1 MLLHGPSGAGKST
14 LLNLISGILRSS
26 EGKLEVMGKRLDKMN
41 ERERDRFRANNVGYV
56 FQSFN
61 LFPFLNAYENV
72 NLSLYFSKDARSK
85 RSKQEIENLLRQ
97 LNLSKSDCAKP
108 IRKLSIGQQQRVAIA
123 RSLIK
128 KPGLLIADEPT
139 SSLDEE
145 NRNQFM
151 SVLLDLINE
160 QDTTLLFVSHDLSL
174 RQHFNRVEALA
185 GIHQDK
191 NNLMV
196 FLGLAFKSLISRR
209 GSVVL
214 TCLAMSVSIFVI
226 LGVEHIRTQAKESFY
241 NTVSGAD
248 LIVGARTGSA
258 NLLLYS
264 VFRIGSATNNVS
276 WESYSDITA
285 DDRVKWAIPIS
296 LGDSHKGYRVMGTTL
311 SYFEHY
317 SYGKKKKAEIFK
329 RKTLPRSFRCGV
341 RFSSSKKSWL

>member
-1 MLLHGPSGAGKST
+1 MTVNIENLRYAYDKKGTDTLLDIPRWTIAKGEKVLLHGPSGAGKST
-14 LLNLISGILRSS
+14 LLNLISGILWCS

-72 NLSLYFSKDARSK
+72 DLSLYFSEDARSK
-85 RSKQEIENLLRQ
+85 RSKQEIENLLRE

-123 RSLIK
+123 RSLVK

-185 GIHQDK
+185 GIHQ
-191 NNLMV
+191 
-196 FLGLAFKSLISRR
+196 
-209 GSVVL
+209 
-214 TCLAMSVSIFVI
+214 
-226 LGVEHIRTQAKESFY
+226 
-241 NTVSGAD
+241 
-248 LIVGARTGSA
+248 
-258 NLLLYS
+258 
-264 VFRIGSATNNVS
+264 
-276 WESYSDITA
+276 
-285 DDRVKWAIPIS
+285 
-296 LGDSHKGYRVMGTTL
+296 
-311 SYFEHY
+311 
-317 SYGKKKKAEIFK
+317 GKTI
-329 RKTLPRSFRCGV
+329 
-341 RFSSSKKSWL
+341 

>member
-1 MLLHGPSGAGKST
+1 MTVNIENLRYAYDKKGTDTLLDIPRWTIAKGEKVLLHGPSGAGKST
-14 LLNLISGILRSS
+14 LLNLISGILRCS

-72 NLSLYFSKDARSK
+72 DLSLYFSEDARSK
-85 RSKQEIENLLRQ
+85 RSKQEIENLLRE

-145 NRNQFM
+145 NRKQFM

-185 GIHQDK
+185 GIH
-191 NNLMV
+191 
-196 FLGLAFKSLISRR
+196 
-209 GSVVL
+209 
-214 TCLAMSVSIFVI
+214 
-226 LGVEHIRTQAKESFY
+226 KE
-241 NTVSGAD
+241 
-248 LIVGARTGSA
+248 
-258 NLLLYS
+258 
-264 VFRIGSATNNVS
+264 
-276 WESYSDITA
+276 
-285 DDRVKWAIPIS
+285 
-296 LGDSHKGYRVMGTTL
+296 
-311 SYFEHY
+311 
-317 SYGKKKKAEIFK
+317 
-329 RKTLPRSFRCGV
+329 KTI
-341 RFSSSKKSWL
+341 

>member
-1 MLLHGPSGAGKST
+1 MTVNIENLRYAYDKKGTDTLLDIPRWTIAKGEKVLLHGPSGAGKST
-14 LLNLISGILRSS
+14 LLNLISGILRCS

-41 ERERDRFRANNVGYV
+41 ELERDQFRANNVGYV

-72 NLSLYFSKDARSK
+72 DLSLYFSKDARSE
-85 RSKQEIENLLRQ
+85 RSKQEIENILRD

-145 NRNQFM
+145 NRKQFM

-185 GIHQDK
+185 GIHQ
-191 NNLMV
+191 
-196 FLGLAFKSLISRR
+196 
-209 GSVVL
+209 
-214 TCLAMSVSIFVI
+214 
-226 LGVEHIRTQAKESFY
+226 
-241 NTVSGAD
+241 
-248 LIVGARTGSA
+248 
-258 NLLLYS
+258 
-264 VFRIGSATNNVS
+264 
-276 WESYSDITA
+276 
-285 DDRVKWAIPIS
+285 
-296 LGDSHKGYRVMGTTL
+296 
-311 SYFEHY
+311 
-317 SYGKKKKAEIFK
+317 GKTI
-329 RKTLPRSFRCGV
+329 
-341 RFSSSKKSWL
+341 

>member
-1 MLLHGPSGAGKST
+1 MTVNIENLRYAYDKKGTDTLLDIPRWTIAKGEKVLLHGPSGAGKST

-72 NLSLYFSKDARSK
+72 DLSLYFSKDSRSK
-85 RSKQEIENLLRQ
+85 RSKQEIENLLRE

-108 IRKLSIGQQQRVAIA
+108 IRQLSIGQQQRVAIA

-160 QDTTLLFVSHDLSL
+160 EDTTLLFVSHDLSL

-185 GIHQDK
+185 TLHQ
-191 NNLMV
+191 
-196 FLGLAFKSLISRR
+196 GETI
-209 GSVVL
+209 
-214 TCLAMSVSIFVI
+214 
-226 LGVEHIRTQAKESFY
+226 
-241 NTVSGAD
+241 
-248 LIVGARTGSA
+248 
-258 NLLLYS
+258 
-264 VFRIGSATNNVS
+264 
-276 WESYSDITA
+276 
-285 DDRVKWAIPIS
+285 
-296 LGDSHKGYRVMGTTL
+296 
-311 SYFEHY
+311 
-317 SYGKKKKAEIFK
+317 
-329 RKTLPRSFRCGV
+329 
-341 RFSSSKKSWL
+341 

>member
-1 MLLHGPSGAGKST
+1 MTVNIENLRYAYDKKGTDTLLDIPRWTIAKGEKVLLHGPSGAGKST
-14 LLNLISGILRSS
+14 LLNLISGILRCS

-72 NLSLYFSKDARSK
+72 DLSLYFSEDARSK
-85 RSKQEIENLLRQ
+85 RSKQEIENLLRE

-123 RSLIK
+123 RSLVK

-185 GIHQDK
+185 GIHQ
-191 NNLMV
+191 
-196 FLGLAFKSLISRR
+196 
-209 GSVVL
+209 
-214 TCLAMSVSIFVI
+214 
-226 LGVEHIRTQAKESFY
+226 
-241 NTVSGAD
+241 
-248 LIVGARTGSA
+248 
-258 NLLLYS
+258 
-264 VFRIGSATNNVS
+264 
-276 WESYSDITA
+276 
-285 DDRVKWAIPIS
+285 
-296 LGDSHKGYRVMGTTL
+296 
-311 SYFEHY
+311 
-317 SYGKKKKAEIFK
+317 GKTI
-329 RKTLPRSFRCGV
+329 
-341 RFSSSKKSWL
+341 

>member
-1 MLLHGPSGAGKST
+1 MTVNIENLRYSYDKKGTDTLLDIPRWTIAKGEKVLLHGPSGAGKST
-14 LLNLISGILRSS
+14 LLNLISGILRCS

-41 ERERDRFRANNVGYV
+41 ELERDQFRANNVGYV

-72 NLSLYFSKDARSK
+72 DLSLYFSEDARSK
-85 RSKQEIENLLRQ
+85 RSKQEIENLLRE

-145 NRNQFM
+145 NRKQFM

-185 GIHQDK
+185 GIHQ
-191 NNLMV
+191 
-196 FLGLAFKSLISRR
+196 
-209 GSVVL
+209 
-214 TCLAMSVSIFVI
+214 
-226 LGVEHIRTQAKESFY
+226 
-241 NTVSGAD
+241 
-248 LIVGARTGSA
+248 
-258 NLLLYS
+258 
-264 VFRIGSATNNVS
+264 
-276 WESYSDITA
+276 
-285 DDRVKWAIPIS
+285 
-296 LGDSHKGYRVMGTTL
+296 
-311 SYFEHY
+311 
-317 SYGKKKKAEIFK
+317 GKTI
-329 RKTLPRSFRCGV
+329 
-341 RFSSSKKSWL
+341 

>member
-1 MLLHGPSGAGKST
+1 MTVNIENLRYAYDKKGSETLLDIPRWNIAKGEKVLLHGPSGGGKST

-26 EGKLEVMGKRLDKMN
+26 EGKLEVMGERLDKMN

-72 NLSLYFSKDARSK
+72 DLSLYFSQDAK
-85 RSKQEIENLLRQ
+85 PKGSKQEIENLLRE

-128 KPGLLIADEPT
+128 KPGILIADEPT

-174 RQHFNRVEALA
+174 RQHFNRAEALA
-185 GIHQDK
+185 GINQ
-191 NNLMV
+191 
-196 FLGLAFKSLISRR
+196 
-209 GSVVL
+209 
-214 TCLAMSVSIFVI
+214 
-226 LGVEHIRTQAKESFY
+226 
-241 NTVSGAD
+241 
-248 LIVGARTGSA
+248 
-258 NLLLYS
+258 
-264 VFRIGSATNNVS
+264 
-276 WESYSDITA
+276 
-285 DDRVKWAIPIS
+285 
-296 LGDSHKGYRVMGTTL
+296 
-311 SYFEHY
+311 
-317 SYGKKKKAEIFK
+317 GKTI
-329 RKTLPRSFRCGV
+329 
-341 RFSSSKKSWL
+341 

>member
-1 MLLHGPSGAGKST
+1 MTVNIENLRYAYDKKGTDTLLDIPRWTIAKGEKVLLHGPSGAGKST
-14 LLNLISGILRSS
+14 LLNLISGILRCS

-72 NLSLYFSKDARSK
+72 DLSLYFSEDARSK
-85 RSKQEIENLLRQ
+85 RSKQEIENLLRE

-145 NRNQFM
+145 NRKQFM

-174 RQHFNRVEALA
+174 REHFNRVEALA
-185 GIHQDK
+185 GIHQ
-191 NNLMV
+191 
-196 FLGLAFKSLISRR
+196 
-209 GSVVL
+209 
-214 TCLAMSVSIFVI
+214 
-226 LGVEHIRTQAKESFY
+226 
-241 NTVSGAD
+241 
-248 LIVGARTGSA
+248 
-258 NLLLYS
+258 
-264 VFRIGSATNNVS
+264 
-276 WESYSDITA
+276 
-285 DDRVKWAIPIS
+285 
-296 LGDSHKGYRVMGTTL
+296 
-311 SYFEHY
+311 
-317 SYGKKKKAEIFK
+317 GKTI
-329 RKTLPRSFRCGV
+329 
-341 RFSSSKKSWL
+341 

>member
-1 MLLHGPSGAGKST
+1 MSYCFKTVYHINVTSLFRLIFKKMTVNIENLRYAYDKKGTDTLLDIPRWTIAKGEKVLLYGPSGAGKST

-72 NLSLYFSKDARSK
+72 DLSLYFSKDARSK
-85 RSKQEIENLLRQ
+85 RSKQEIENLLRE

-108 IRKLSIGQQQRVAIA
+108 IRQLSIGQQQRVAIA

-160 QDTTLLFVSHDLSL
+160 QNTTLLFVSHDLSL

-185 GIHQDK
+185 GIH
-191 NNLMV
+191 
-196 FLGLAFKSLISRR
+196 
-209 GSVVL
+209 
-214 TCLAMSVSIFVI
+214 
-226 LGVEHIRTQAKESFY
+226 KEK
-241 NTVSGAD
+241 
-248 LIVGARTGSA
+248 I
-258 NLLLYS
+258 
-264 VFRIGSATNNVS
+264 I
-276 WESYSDITA
+276 
-285 DDRVKWAIPIS
+285 
-296 LGDSHKGYRVMGTTL
+296 
-311 SYFEHY
+311 
-317 SYGKKKKAEIFK
+317 
-329 RKTLPRSFRCGV
+329 
-341 RFSSSKKSWL
+341 

>member
-1 MLLHGPSGAGKST
+1 MTVNIENLRYAYDKKGTDTLLDIPRWTIAKGEKVLLHGPSGAGKST
-14 LLNLISGILRSS
+14 LLNLISGILWCS

-72 NLSLYFSKDARSK
+72 DLSLYFSEDARSK
-85 RSKQEIENLLRQ
+85 RSKQEIENLLRE

-123 RSLIK
+123 RSLVK

-174 RQHFNRVEALA
+174 REHFNRVEALA
-185 GIHQDK
+185 GIHQ
-191 NNLMV
+191 
-196 FLGLAFKSLISRR
+196 
-209 GSVVL
+209 
-214 TCLAMSVSIFVI
+214 
-226 LGVEHIRTQAKESFY
+226 
-241 NTVSGAD
+241 
-248 LIVGARTGSA
+248 
-258 NLLLYS
+258 
-264 VFRIGSATNNVS
+264 
-276 WESYSDITA
+276 
-285 DDRVKWAIPIS
+285 
-296 LGDSHKGYRVMGTTL
+296 
-311 SYFEHY
+311 
-317 SYGKKKKAEIFK
+317 GKTI
-329 RKTLPRSFRCGV
+329 
-341 RFSSSKKSWL
+341 

>member
-1 MLLHGPSGAGKST
+1 MTVTIENLRYAYDKKGTDTLLDIPRWTIAKGEKVLLHGPSGAGKST

-26 EGKLEVMGKRLDKMN
+26 EGKLEVMGERLDKMN
-41 ERERDRFRANNVGYV
+41 ERERDLFRANNVGYV

-72 NLSLYFSKDARSK
+72 DLSLYFSKDARSK
-85 RSKQEIENLLRQ
+85 RSKQEIVDLLRE

-185 GIHQDK
+185 GIHQ
-191 NNLMV
+191 
-196 FLGLAFKSLISRR
+196 
-209 GSVVL
+209 
-214 TCLAMSVSIFVI
+214 
-226 LGVEHIRTQAKESFY
+226 
-241 NTVSGAD
+241 
-248 LIVGARTGSA
+248 
-258 NLLLYS
+258 
-264 VFRIGSATNNVS
+264 
-276 WESYSDITA
+276 
-285 DDRVKWAIPIS
+285 
-296 LGDSHKGYRVMGTTL
+296 
-311 SYFEHY
+311 
-317 SYGKKKKAEIFK
+317 GKTI
-329 RKTLPRSFRCGV
+329 
-341 RFSSSKKSWL
+341 

>member
-1 MLLHGPSGAGKST
+1 MTVNIENLRYAYDKKGTDTLLDIPRWTIAKGEKVLLHGPSGAGKST
-14 LLNLISGILRSS
+14 LLNLISGILRCS

-41 ERERDRFRANNVGYV
+41 ELERDQFRANNVGYV

-72 NLSLYFSKDARSK
+72 DLSLYFSKDARSE
-85 RSKQEIENLLRQ
+85 RSKQEIENLLRE

-123 RSLIK
+123 RSLVK

-185 GIHQDK
+185 GIHQ
-191 NNLMV
+191 
-196 FLGLAFKSLISRR
+196 
-209 GSVVL
+209 
-214 TCLAMSVSIFVI
+214 
-226 LGVEHIRTQAKESFY
+226 
-241 NTVSGAD
+241 
-248 LIVGARTGSA
+248 
-258 NLLLYS
+258 
-264 VFRIGSATNNVS
+264 
-276 WESYSDITA
+276 
-285 DDRVKWAIPIS
+285 
-296 LGDSHKGYRVMGTTL
+296 
-311 SYFEHY
+311 
-317 SYGKKKKAEIFK
+317 GKTI
-329 RKTLPRSFRCGV
+329 
-341 RFSSSKKSWL
+341 

>member
-1 MLLHGPSGAGKST
+1 MTVNIENLRYAYDKKGTDTLLDIPRWTIAKGEKVLLHGPSGAGKST
-14 LLNLISGILRSS
+14 LLNLISGILRCS

-41 ERERDRFRANNVGYV
+41 ELERDQFRANNVGYV

-72 NLSLYFSKDARSK
+72 DLSLYFSKDARSE
-85 RSKQEIENLLRQ
+85 RSKQEIENLLRE

-123 RSLIK
+123 RSLVK

-185 GIHQDK
+185 DIHQ
-191 NNLMV
+191 
-196 FLGLAFKSLISRR
+196 
-209 GSVVL
+209 
-214 TCLAMSVSIFVI
+214 
-226 LGVEHIRTQAKESFY
+226 
-241 NTVSGAD
+241 
-248 LIVGARTGSA
+248 
-258 NLLLYS
+258 
-264 VFRIGSATNNVS
+264 
-276 WESYSDITA
+276 
-285 DDRVKWAIPIS
+285 
-296 LGDSHKGYRVMGTTL
+296 
-311 SYFEHY
+311 
-317 SYGKKKKAEIFK
+317 GKTI
-329 RKTLPRSFRCGV
+329 
-341 RFSSSKKSWL
+341 

>member
-1 MLLHGPSGAGKST
+1 MTVNIENLRYSYDKKGTDTLLDIPRWTIAKGEKVLLHGPSGAGKST

-26 EGKLEVMGKRLDKMN
+26 EGKLEVMGERLDKMN
-41 ERERDRFRANNVGYV
+41 ERERDLFRANNVGYV

-72 NLSLYFSKDARSK
+72 DLSLYFSKDAKSK
-85 RSKQEIENLLRQ
+85 RSNQEIVDLLRE

-185 GIHQDK
+185 GIHQ
-191 NNLMV
+191 
-196 FLGLAFKSLISRR
+196 
-209 GSVVL
+209 
-214 TCLAMSVSIFVI
+214 
-226 LGVEHIRTQAKESFY
+226 
-241 NTVSGAD
+241 
-248 LIVGARTGSA
+248 
-258 NLLLYS
+258 
-264 VFRIGSATNNVS
+264 
-276 WESYSDITA
+276 
-285 DDRVKWAIPIS
+285 
-296 LGDSHKGYRVMGTTL
+296 
-311 SYFEHY
+311 
-317 SYGKKKKAEIFK
+317 GKTI
-329 RKTLPRSFRCGV
+329 
-341 RFSSSKKSWL
+341 

>member
-1 MLLHGPSGAGKST
+1 MTVNIENLRYAYDKKGTDTLLDIPRWTIAKGEKVLLHGPSGAGKST
-14 LLNLISGILRSS
+14 LLNLISGILRCS

-41 ERERDRFRANNVGYV
+41 ELERDQFRANNVGYV

-72 NLSLYFSKDARSK
+72 DLSLYFSKDARPE
-85 RSKQEIENLLRQ
+85 RSKQEIENLLRE

-123 RSLIK
+123 RSLVK

-185 GIHQDK
+185 GIHQ
-191 NNLMV
+191 
-196 FLGLAFKSLISRR
+196 
-209 GSVVL
+209 
-214 TCLAMSVSIFVI
+214 
-226 LGVEHIRTQAKESFY
+226 
-241 NTVSGAD
+241 
-248 LIVGARTGSA
+248 
-258 NLLLYS
+258 
-264 VFRIGSATNNVS
+264 
-276 WESYSDITA
+276 
-285 DDRVKWAIPIS
+285 
-296 LGDSHKGYRVMGTTL
+296 
-311 SYFEHY
+311 
-317 SYGKKKKAEIFK
+317 GKTI
-329 RKTLPRSFRCGV
+329 
-341 RFSSSKKSWL
+341 

>member
-1 MLLHGPSGAGKST
+1 MTVNIENLRYAYDKKGTDTLLDIPRWTIAKGEKVLLHGPSGAGKST
-14 LLNLISGILRSS
+14 LLNLISGILRCS

-41 ERERDRFRANNVGYV
+41 ELERDQFRANNVGYV

-72 NLSLYFSKDARSK
+72 DLSLYFSEDARSK
-85 RSKQEIENLLRQ
+85 RSKQEIENLLRE

-185 GIHQDK
+185 GIHQ
-191 NNLMV
+191 
-196 FLGLAFKSLISRR
+196 
-209 GSVVL
+209 
-214 TCLAMSVSIFVI
+214 
-226 LGVEHIRTQAKESFY
+226 
-241 NTVSGAD
+241 
-248 LIVGARTGSA
+248 
-258 NLLLYS
+258 
-264 VFRIGSATNNVS
+264 
-276 WESYSDITA
+276 
-285 DDRVKWAIPIS
+285 
-296 LGDSHKGYRVMGTTL
+296 
-311 SYFEHY
+311 
-317 SYGKKKKAEIFK
+317 GKTI
-329 RKTLPRSFRCGV
+329 
-341 RFSSSKKSWL
+341 

>member
-1 MLLHGPSGAGKST
+1 MTVNIENLRYAYDKKGTDTLLDIPRWTIAKGEKVLLHGPSGAGKST
-14 LLNLISGILRSS
+14 LLNLISGILRCS

-72 NLSLYFSKDARSK
+72 DLSLYFSEDARSK
-85 RSKQEIENLLRQ
+85 RSKQEIENLLRE

-145 NRNQFM
+145 NRKQFM

-185 GIHQDK
+185 GIHQ
-191 NNLMV
+191 
-196 FLGLAFKSLISRR
+196 
-209 GSVVL
+209 
-214 TCLAMSVSIFVI
+214 
-226 LGVEHIRTQAKESFY
+226 
-241 NTVSGAD
+241 
-248 LIVGARTGSA
+248 
-258 NLLLYS
+258 
-264 VFRIGSATNNVS
+264 
-276 WESYSDITA
+276 
-285 DDRVKWAIPIS
+285 
-296 LGDSHKGYRVMGTTL
+296 
-311 SYFEHY
+311 
-317 SYGKKKKAEIFK
+317 GKTI
-329 RKTLPRSFRCGV
+329 
-341 RFSSSKKSWL
+341 

>member
-1 MLLHGPSGAGKST
+1 MTVNIENLRYAYDKKGTDTLLDIPRWTIAKGEKVLLHGPSGAGKST
-14 LLNLISGILRSS
+14 LLNLISGILRCS

-72 NLSLYFSKDARSK
+72 DLSLYFSKDARSE
-85 RSKQEIENLLRQ
+85 RSKQEIENILRE

-145 NRNQFM
+145 NRKQFM

-185 GIHQDK
+185 GIHQ
-191 NNLMV
+191 
-196 FLGLAFKSLISRR
+196 
-209 GSVVL
+209 
-214 TCLAMSVSIFVI
+214 
-226 LGVEHIRTQAKESFY
+226 
-241 NTVSGAD
+241 
-248 LIVGARTGSA
+248 
-258 NLLLYS
+258 
-264 VFRIGSATNNVS
+264 
-276 WESYSDITA
+276 
-285 DDRVKWAIPIS
+285 
-296 LGDSHKGYRVMGTTL
+296 
-311 SYFEHY
+311 
-317 SYGKKKKAEIFK
+317 GKTI
-329 RKTLPRSFRCGV
+329 
-341 RFSSSKKSWL
+341 

>member
-1 MLLHGPSGAGKST
+1 MTVNIENLRYAYDKKGTDTLLDIPRWTIAKGEKVLLHGPSGAGKST

-72 NLSLYFSKDARSK
+72 DLSLYFSEDARSK
-85 RSKQEIENLLRQ
+85 RSKQEIENLLRE

-108 IRKLSIGQQQRVAIA
+108 IRQLSIGQQQRVAIA

-160 QDTTLLFVSHDLSL
+160 QNTTLLFVSHDLSL

-185 GIHQDK
+185 GIH
-191 NNLMV
+191 
-196 FLGLAFKSLISRR
+196 
-209 GSVVL
+209 
-214 TCLAMSVSIFVI
+214 
-226 LGVEHIRTQAKESFY
+226 KEK
-241 NTVSGAD
+241 
-248 LIVGARTGSA
+248 I
-258 NLLLYS
+258 
-264 VFRIGSATNNVS
+264 I
-276 WESYSDITA
+276 
-285 DDRVKWAIPIS
+285 
-296 LGDSHKGYRVMGTTL
+296 
-311 SYFEHY
+311 
-317 SYGKKKKAEIFK
+317 
-329 RKTLPRSFRCGV
+329 
-341 RFSSSKKSWL
+341 